1 MVRGGTSK
9 EECVVVYIDNNKV
22 VKKERVQ
29 GDIVT
34 VVKNYA
40 KKLIDEWNAESSDFI
55 VLRDNYTVTLKKPI
69 RPEIVD
75 TIRKFGVRHMGDKV
89 EVTIP
94 VYELLYSNRWVEES
108 FQADSLILILPYL
121 GDDVT
126 DQITETVLRTLATR
140 QEEEEELEELPEE

>member
-1 MVRGGTSK
+1 MVRGGTSR
-9 EECVVVYIDNNKV
+9 EECVIVYIDNNKV
-22 VKKERVQ
+22 VKKEKVQ
-29 GDIVT
+29 GDIIT

-40 KKLIDEWNAESSDFI
+40 KKLIDEWNAETSDFI
-55 VLRDNYTVTLKKPI
+55 VLRDNYTLTLKKPI
-69 RPEIVD
+69 KPEIVD

-126 DQITETVLRTLATR
+126 DQITETVLKTLTAR
-140 QEEEEELEELPEE
+140 QEEEELEEFPEE

>member
-22 VKKERVQ
+22 VKKEKVQ
-29 GDIVT
+29 GDIIT

-40 KKLIDEWNAESSDFI
+40 KKLIDEWNAETSDFI
-55 VLRDNYTVTLKKPI
+55 VLRDNYTLTLKKPI
-69 RPEIVD
+69 KPEIVD

-121 GDDVT
+121 GDEVT
-126 DQITETVLRTLATR
+126 DQITETVLKTLTAR
-140 QEEEEELEELPEE
+140 QEEEEELEEFPEE